1 MKKNILNKLVLK
13 FLNRDGLLYIP
24 YITDRTRAIMVIRA
38 KSRMWRKLSFTL
50 MGGSFYTGVTLPF
63 VTTNHSPVLWVAVT
77 LMAVLIYKLFRVTF
91 IEGVFLEA
99 RISHCLSK
107 DLTANVMK

>member
-1 MKKNILNKLVLK
+1 MKKSILNNLVLK
-13 FLNRDGLLYIP
+13 FLNKDGGLYMP

-38 KSRMWRKLSFTL
+38 KSRMWRRLSFTL
-50 MGGSFYTGVTLPF
+50 MCGSVYTGITLPF
-63 VTTNHSPVLWVAVT
+63 VTTNHSPGLWVAVT
-77 LMAVLIYKLFRVTF
+77 LMAVLIYKLLRVTF

-107 DLTANVMK
+107 DLTASVMK